1 MLSAIKRE
9 MERQTDDHSV
19 TKAVYGMS
27 IHRGSKGRQKV
38 FQKEQ
43 QDISPEAEISL
54 FQCKRNSETSEW
66 ISDTWSASKLCL
78 N

>member
-1 MLSAIKRE
+1 MLSDIKRE
-9 MERQTDDHSV
+9 MERQTDDDSV

-27 IHRGSKGRQKV
+27 IHSGSKGRQ
-38 FQKEQ
+38 
-43 QDISPEAEISL
+43 SPEAEVSL
-54 FQCKRNSETSEW
+54 FQCKRNSKTSEW